1 MLILNIICGTYCLAY
16 IVGLVI
22 SIYKEYRYNINT
34 EIFMPTRKIIVARA
48 TFYNRDTFEEVIKL
62 LKDNRIEYS
71 MEYWNNNGANANPYY
86 FIIFYKT

>member
-1 MLILNIICGTYCLAY
+1 
-16 IVGLVI
+16 
-22 SIYKEYRYNINT
+22 
-34 EIFMPTRKIIVARA
+34 MPTRKIIVARA